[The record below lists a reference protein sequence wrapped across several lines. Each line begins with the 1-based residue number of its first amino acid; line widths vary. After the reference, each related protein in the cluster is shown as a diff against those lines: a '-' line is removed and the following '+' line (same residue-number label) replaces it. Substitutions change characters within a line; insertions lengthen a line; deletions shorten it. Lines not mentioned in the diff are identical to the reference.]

1 MESGIIIALIGL
13 AGIVI
18 GSGAATAI
26 VQAFIA
32 WRQKKS
38 ERNDQT
44 AKRLEDLEAKAV
56 KSEKDSV
63 RLQLLILM
71 ADYPDDTTEILT
83 AAKHYFGELKAD
95 WYMTSI
101 FNNYLQA
108 HNIGKPEWFDA

>member
-1 MESGIIIALIGL
+1 MTDLITIIVAVFASSGFWLF
-13 AGIVI
+13 
-18 GSGAATAI
+18 
-26 VQAFIA
+26 VQTVYTTK
-32 WRQKKS
+32 RSRKDETQKKLD
-38 ERNDQT
+38 E
-44 AKRLEDLEAKAV
+44 LEAKAV

-63 RLQLLILM
+63 RLQLLVLM
-71 ADYPDDTTEILT
+71 SDYPDDTAEILT

>member
-13 AGIVI
+13 AGIVL

-26 VQAFIA
+26 VQAVIA
-32 WRQKKS
+32 RKQKKS
-38 ERNDQT
+38 EKNDET
-44 AKRLEDLEAKAV
+44 GRRLEDLEAKAV

-71 ADYPDDTTEILT
+71 ADYPDDTAEILT
-83 AAKHYFGELKAD
+83 AAKHYFGELHAD

-101 FNNYLQA
+101 FNKYL
-108 HNIGKPEWFDA
+108 NDRGIGKPEWFEV

>member
-26 VQAFIA
+26 VQAVIA
-32 WRQKKS
+32 WSQKKS
-38 ERNDQT
+38 EKNDQT

-71 ADYPDDTTEILT
+71 ADYPDDTAEILT
-83 AAKHYFGELKAD
+83 AARHYFGELHAD
-95 WYMTSI
+95 WYLASI
-101 FNNYLQA
+101 FNRYLQGGG
-108 HNIGKPEWFDA
+108 IGRPGWFDA